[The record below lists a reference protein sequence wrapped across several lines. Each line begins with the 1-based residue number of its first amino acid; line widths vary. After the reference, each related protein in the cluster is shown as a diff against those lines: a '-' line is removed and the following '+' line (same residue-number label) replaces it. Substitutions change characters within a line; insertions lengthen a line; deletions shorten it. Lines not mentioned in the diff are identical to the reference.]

1 MIRATSK
8 WVVDDRVALR
18 REQDHDGEQP
28 VHGERRDRLQEFRL
42 VPGAALRRL
51 TEVLMVLSSFAA
63 RISFCWL
70 CECYLGISRVVR
82 VRRTRV
88 GLG

>member
-1 MIRATSK
+1 VIRATSK

-28 VHGERRDRLQEFRL
+28 ADGELRDRLQEFRL

-51 TEVLMVLSSFAA
+51 TEVLMVLSSSRHGFRFAGYVSA
-63 RISFCWL
+63 IWEL
-70 CECYLGISRVVR
+70 AE
-82 VRRTRV
+82 
-88 GLG
+88 